1 MTTKSLTKENANGLL
16 FFKEVA
22 KYFMDFL
29 ETDFHK
35 RKFPKRSVKFRN
47 KDNLLI
53 GLNLQKYE
61 TFNRLVLNFIAAN
74 FNEAKLNKIDKGVHK
89 TTLPRNLLNLITL
102 QIEKIDA
109 TQVDSI
115 VSKIAEEI
123 EKAGTLHEKEYD
135 AALTA
140 VVEAATKIIKA
151 DLVGP
156 FIQSIEKPL
165 QNLSLGDE
173 DNVYLIEEELIAVFI
188 GELESKISETLN
200 RFITKEKVNLATEL
214 G

>member
-1 MTTKSLTKENANGLL
+1 MTPKSLTKENANGLL

-35 RKFPKRSVKFRN
+35 HKFPKRSVKFRN

-61 TFNRLVLNFIAAN
+61 TFNRLVLKFVAAN

-102 QIEKIDA
+102 QIEKIPA
-109 TQVDSI
+109 THVDSI
-115 VSKIAEEI
+115 VSKIAAEI
-123 EKAGTLHEKEYD
+123 EKIGTLHSREYD
-135 AALTA
+135 AALSA
-140 VVEAATKIIKA
+140 IVETTMKIIKA
-151 DLVGP
+151 DLITP
-156 FIQSIEKPL
+156 FIENIEKPL

-173 DNVYLIEEELIAVFI
+173 D
-188 GELESKISETLN
+188 
-200 RFITKEKVNLATEL
+200 
-214 G
+214 